1 MQVRS
6 YFVKLE
12 TAYTR
17 NIDSKEHNAQLVA
30 SFVHMA
36 HGLNIPVVAQCVETK
51 EELAKLEKLNIDSVL
66 GYAIEKPKS
75 VSWKYS
81 RSFIA
86 SLGG

>member
-51 EELAKLEKLNIDSVL
+51 QELATLKTLNIDCEL
-66 GYAIEKPKS
+66 GYAIEKPEN
-75 VSWKYS
+75 
-81 RSFIA
+81 I
-86 SLGG
+86 